1 MHYIIFALVVTTTV
15 SATEH
20 IDSRRCFFDFFLNYC
35 SLRRRGSSTS
45 ITSSSP
51 TTTTST
57 TGC

>member
-35 SLRRRGSSTS
+35 SLRRRGSSTPALA
-45 ITSSSP
+45 IFSSSP
-51 TTTTST
+51 VR
-57 TGC
+57 